1 MKPSLEIAPP
11 ITQLDS
17 HFLFA
22 IAEFH
27 QSRSDVGGI
36 KISIDPHLVAS
47 RPNGQLTRRLHVK
60 GVCVCG
66 GGGEGRGSCS
76 HLVSAYV
83 YGRPNRAF
91 TIQLHR

>member
-22 IAEFH
+22 IGEFH

-60 GVCVCG
+60 GVCVCVAE
-66 GGGEGRGSCS
+66 GGGEGVLQPLSECICLWEAQQS
-76 HLVSAYV
+76 IYNSI
-83 YGRPNRAF
+83 
-91 TIQLHR
+91 T